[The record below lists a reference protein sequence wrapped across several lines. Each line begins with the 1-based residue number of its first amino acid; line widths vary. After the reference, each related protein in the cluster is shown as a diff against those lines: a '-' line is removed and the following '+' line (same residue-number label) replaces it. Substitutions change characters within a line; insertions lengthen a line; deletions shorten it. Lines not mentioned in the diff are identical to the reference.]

1 MAGRYD
7 TELQTG
13 DTEVDAR
20 LEPDDD
26 DEGRTQP
33 FSEVARAEA
42 ALERSRERVE
52 RSVSAL
58 RDLLARRTDWRSWVA
73 RRPAAFVGGAL
84 LLGFV
89 LGFRHRG
96 GRSSYRR

>member
-1 MAGRYD
+1 MAPRYE
-7 TELQTG
+7 TELEPG
-13 DTEVDAR
+13 DTQVDAR

-26 DEGRTQP
+26 EGKTQP

-58 RDLLARRTDWRSWVA
+58 RDLLARRTDWRGWIA
-73 RRPAAFVGGAL
+73 RRPTTFIGAALV
-84 LLGFV
+84 LGFV